1 MGTGVLSGSRGH
13 FLSVG
18 WGGPAKGGSFI
29 FSATHSEN
37 RGFHQGQSIQIVH
50 GSHDNTRR
58 RPNGIYPVYI
68 SRTAIVP
75 RHFRTWQSII
85 RSVHG
90 RCERIQK
97 MLFLSVLPEI
107 NNSFDL

>member
-13 FLSVG
+13 FLSAG

-29 FSATHSEN
+29 FSVTHSEN
-37 RGFHQGQSIQIVH
+37 RGFHQGQSIQIVF
-50 GSHDNTRR
+50 GSRDNTCRKS
-58 RPNGIYPVYI
+58 NGIYPVCNNQTVI
-68 SRTAIVP
+68 IP
-75 RHFRTWQSII
+75 RRFRTWRSRI
-85 RSVHG
+85 RSAHG